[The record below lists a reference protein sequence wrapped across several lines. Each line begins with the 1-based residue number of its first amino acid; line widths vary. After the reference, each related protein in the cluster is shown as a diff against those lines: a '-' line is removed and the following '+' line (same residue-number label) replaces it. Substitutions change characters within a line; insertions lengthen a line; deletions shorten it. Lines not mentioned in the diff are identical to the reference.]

1 MALGIKYCTTPFF
14 IFLKMKLLLS
24 CDLCF
29 FQTFLRND
37 SFNDDTKTL
46 TFFELSSLH
55 LFPNNSL
62 IITYLLILETYINN
76 ICYYIIINVIIDNKE
91 KNIQNTE

>member
-1 MALGIKYCTTPFF
+1 
-14 IFLKMKLLLS
+14 MKLLLS

-29 FQTFLRND
+29 FQIFLHND

-46 TFFELSSLH
+46 TVFELSSLH

-76 ICYYIIINVIIDNKE
+76 ISYIIINVIIDNKE